1 MEDDDV
7 RLGELLDDMAL
18 EEGEGEPDEEYVEE
32 AETRSPAMP
41 QIPEETVF
49 DASRFNPAGMKF
61 L

>member
-1 MEDDDV
+1 
-7 RLGELLDDMAL
+7 MAL